1 MRERRL
7 KGRVLERMLLIGL
20 SLAGLLCGCASL
32 PTSGPDSE
40 AVLAGSVQDGAVRYE
55 AIEVTPEVTA
65 LLRLRTLPSLSSAF
79 GDYRPPTDLR
89 IGVGDV
95 VSITIWE
102 AAAGGLFS
110 APLVAERLS
119 PGSKSATIPEQVVG
133 RDGALTVPFAGRI
146 RVVDQTVAQV
156 QKTIEDALSGM
167 AIKPQV
173 LVQVV
178 RPVSKSVT
186 VTGEVVTGA
195 RVPLTMKGDRLL
207 DVIAS
212 TGGIRS
218 PVNEMFVQLHREGR
232 TVRVAMARIV
242 KDPRENIFMRPDD
255 VVTLVRDPQ
264 KVVAYGATER
274 NAEILF
280 ESESMTLAEGLARSG
295 GLLDSR
301 ADPAGVFVMRH
312 EDKSIV
318 RALRPDSPLLGERSS
333 IPVVYRINLRDP
345 NGFFLAQAF
354 PLFPQDIIY
363 VSNSS
368 GVEVQKAMQF
378 LSLFTGSAASGVTVG
393 SRLR

>member
-1 MRERRL
+1 
-7 KGRVLERMLLIGL
+7 
-20 SLAGLLCGCASL
+20 
-32 PTSGPDSE
+32 
-40 AVLAGSVQDGAVRYE
+40 VRYE
-55 AIEVTPEVTA
+55 AIEVTAEVA
-65 LLRLRTLPSLSSAF
+65 SLLKLRPRPSLSSAF
-79 GDYRPPTDLR
+79 GDYRPPTELR

-133 RDGALTVPFAGRI
+133 RDGALTVPYAGRI

-156 QKTIEDALSGM
+156 QKTIEDALAGM

-274 NAEILF
+274 NAEIPF
-280 ESESMTLAEGLARSG
+280 ESETMTLAEGLARSG

-301 ADPAGVFVMRH
+301 ADPAGVFVMRQ

-318 RALRPDSPLLGERSS
+318 RALRPESPLLDERST

-345 NGFFLAQAF
+345 NGFFLAQTF
-354 PLFPQDIIY
+354 PLFPQDILY
-363 VSNSS
+363 VSNSA
-368 GVEVQKAMQF
+368 GAEFQKALHF
-378 LSLFTGSAASGVTVG
+378 LSLIAGSASSGTALAN
-393 SRLR
+393 RLK

>member
-1 MRERRL
+1 MRRL
-7 KGRVLERMLLIGL
+7 VAASIC
-20 SLAGLLCGCASL
+20 LAFLVGGCSSL

-40 AVLAGSVQDGAVRYE
+40 AILTGSVSDGAVRYE
-55 AIEVTPEVTA
+55 AIEVTAEVA
-65 LLRLRTLPSLSSAF
+65 SLLKLRPRPSLSSAF
-79 GDYRPPTDLR
+79 GDYRPPSDLR
-89 IGVGDV
+89 MGIGDV

-133 RDGALTVPFAGRI
+133 RDGALTVPYAGRI
-146 RVVDQTVAQV
+146 RVVDQSVAQV
-156 QKTIEDALSGM
+156 QKTIEDALAGM

-274 NAEILF
+274 NAEIPF

-312 EDKSIV
+312 EDKSVV

-333 IPVVYRINLRDP
+333 IPVVYRLNLRDP
-345 NGFFLAQAF
+345 NGFFLAQTF
-354 PLFPQDIIY
+354 PLFPQDILY
-363 VSNSS
+363 VSNSA
-368 GVEVQKAMQF
+368 GAEAQKALQF
-378 LSLFTGSAASGVTVG
+378 LSLITGSASSGTAVAG
-393 SRLR
+393 RLR

>member
-1 MRERRL
+1 MIRT
-7 KGRVLERMLLIGL
+7 VLLGL
-20 SLAGLLCGCASL
+20 SFTGMLCGCSSL

-55 AIEVTPEVTA
+55 AIEVTPEVTS
-65 LLRLRTLPSLSSAF
+65 LLKLRPRPTLSSAF

-95 VSITIWE
+95 ISITIWE

-119 PGSKSATIPEQVVG
+119 PGSKSATIPEQAVG
-133 RDGALTVPFAGRI
+133 RDGSITVPFAGRI

-156 QKTIEDALSGM
+156 QKTIEDALSSM

-242 KDPRENIFMRPDD
+242 QDPRENIFMRPDD

-274 NAEILF
+274 NTEILF

-318 RALRPDSPLLGERSS
+318 RALRPDSPLLGELSS
-333 IPVVYRINLRDP
+333 IPVVYRVNLRDP
-345 NGFFLAQAF
+345 NGFFLAQTF
-354 PLFPQDIIY
+354 PLFPQDILY

>member
-1 MRERRL
+1 MFYLR
-7 KGRVLERMLLIGL
+7 L
-20 SLAGLLCGCASL
+20 SLVGMLAGMLAGILAGCSSL

-65 LLRLRTLPSLSSAF
+65 TLKLRARPTLSSAF

-95 VSITIWE
+95 ISITIWE

-110 APLVAERLS
+110 APLIAERLS
-119 PGSKSATIPEQVVG
+119 PGSKSATIPEQAVG

-264 KVVAYGATER
+264 KVVADGATER

-312 EDKSIV
+312 EDKSVV
-318 RALRPDSPLLGERSS
+318 RALRPDSPLLGEHSS

-345 NGFFLAQAF
+345 NGFFLAQTF
-354 PLFPQDIIY
+354 PLFPQDILY
-363 VSNSS
+363 VSNSP

-378 LSLFTGSAASGVTVG
+378 LSLFTGSAASGATIG

>member
-1 MRERRL
+1 MQRPAAVIL
-7 KGRVLERMLLIGL
+7 CSLL
-20 SLAGLLCGCASL
+20 SACSTL

-40 AVLAGSVQDGAVRYE
+40 AVLASAVQDGAVRYE
-55 AIEVTPEVTA
+55 VVEVTPSVTS
-65 LLRLRTLPSLSSAF
+65 LLTLRAQPSLSSAF
-79 GDYRPPTDLR
+79 GDYRPPADLR

-110 APLVAERLS
+110 APLVAERIS

-133 RDGALTVPFAGRI
+133 RDGALTVPYAGRI
-146 RVVDQTVAQV
+146 RVADQTVAQV
-156 QKTIEDALSGM
+156 QKAIEDALAGM

-242 KDPRENIFMRPDD
+242 KDPRENIYMRPDD

-264 KVVAYGATER
+264 KIVAYGATGR
-274 NAEILF
+274 NAEIPF
-280 ESESMTLAEGLARSG
+280 DAESMTLAEGLARSG

-301 ADPAGVFVMRH
+301 ADPAGVFVMRQ
-312 EDKSIV
+312 EDRSVVRSI
-318 RALRPDSPLLGERSS
+318 RPNSPLLVESGSV
-333 IPVVYRINLRDP
+333 PVVYRINLRDP
-345 NGFFLAQAF
+345 NGFFIAQRF

-368 GVEVQKAMQF
+368 GAEFQKAIQF
-378 LSLFTGSAASGVTVG
+378 LSMLTAPAATGVAITNVV
-393 SRLR
+393 R

>member
-1 MRERRL
+1 MRRTIL
-7 KGRVLERMLLIGL
+7 FGLSLIGL
-20 SLAGLLCGCASL
+20 LSGCASL
-32 PTSGPDSE
+32 PTSGPDGD
-40 AVLAGSVQDGAVRYE
+40 AVLAGSMQDGAVRYE
-55 AIEVTPEVTA
+55 AIEVTSEVTA
-65 LLRLRTLPSLSSAF
+65 LLKLRPRPSLSSAF

-95 VSITIWE
+95 ISVTIWE

-110 APLVAERLS
+110 APLIAERLS
-119 PGSKSATIPEQVVG
+119 PGSKSATIPEQAVG
-133 RDGALTVPFAGRI
+133 RDGAITVPFAGRI

-156 QKTIEDALSGM
+156 QKSIEDALSGM

-173 LVQVV
+173 LAQVV

-232 TVRVAMARIV
+232 TARVAMARIV

-274 NAEILF
+274 NAEVLF

-312 EDKSIV
+312 EDKSVV
-318 RALRPDSPLLGERSS
+318 RALRPDSPLLGELSS

-363 VSNSS
+363 VSNSP

-378 LSLFTGSAASGVTVG
+378 LSMFTSSAASGVTV
-393 SRLR
+393 SNRLR